1 MLFMGTIYGSH
12 FLINK
17 QTYKLIMANS
27 LERYNHDNILARSV
41 IGGVLSI
48 LNKSIKYD
56 QIWDNNILEE
66 VQLPWMYDLGSSDE
80 RLMQDNYTFFG
91 TSCFAKKISG
101 NFDMFP
107 RGSIRLETSTID
119 SDNICNR
126 FVQGL
131 VTRFE
136 NGKINTYHS
145 YLYAIPITMT
155 FNCEVWCDNF
165 TNMLK
170 IEQAIR
176 EYLYRNRTFYVLYSG
191 MKIGCCMGMPNDYN
205 QQKNTEYSL
214 MTETG
219 DQKIKLTFT
228 ITVETYQPVFDKTME
243 TLNNLRMENVSFDV
257 AYRNKTSNKNAT
269 LYCDDIMVGGSTSI
283 LKWNYFSDYSDMC
296 TINLEY
302 KIDDK
307 TDIIE
312 IGVNNTGEYFWNVP
326 DVGRKID
333 VLISDTNDIKVLK
346 EPKIKFAISD
356 NNIFPIVVDPGY
368 FLNGQDDSVLLNFGI
383 GYMDD
388 NDNYVFIDNFGNMR
402 IKNSSIDNTDDC
414 VNIVYNGSID
424 FISTTDCEIILS
436 DGENGKKLDSK
447 KVKIF

>member
-1 MLFMGTIYGSH
+1 
-12 FLINK
+12 
-17 QTYKLIMANS
+17 MANS

-41 IGGVLSI
+41 IGGVLSV

-56 QIWDNNILEE
+56 QVWDNNILEE

-91 TSCFAKKISG
+91 SSCFAKKIDG

-214 MTETG
+214 LSETG

-243 TLNNLRMENVSFDV
+243 TLNSLRMNGVSFDV
-257 AYRNKTSNKNAT
+257 AYKEKTANKSAI
-269 LYCDDIMVGGSTSI
+269 LYCDDIMVGGSTTL

-296 TINLEY
+296 TVNLEY
-302 KIDDK
+302 KIDDV
-307 TDIIE
+307 IEAIE
-312 IGVNNTGEYFWNVP
+312 IGVNGGGEYYWNVP
-326 DVGRKID
+326 DIGRNVDILLSETD
-333 VLISDTNDIKVLK
+333 DIKILK
-346 EPKIKFAISD
+346 EPKIKFVL
-356 NNIFPIVVDPGY
+356 NNDIITPIVIDPGY
-368 FLNGQDDSVLLNFGI
+368 FLNSTSDNAPIVLNFGI
-383 GYMDD
+383 GYIDK
-388 NDNYVFIDNFGNMR
+388 NDNYIFVENFGDMR
-402 IKNSSIDNTDDC
+402 IKNSSIDVLNDSINVTYNGNTDF
-414 VNIVYNGSID
+414 IV
-424 FISTTDCEIILS
+424 TTDCEIILS
-436 DGENGKKLDSK
+436 DGETGKRLDSK
-447 KVKIF
+447 NVKIF